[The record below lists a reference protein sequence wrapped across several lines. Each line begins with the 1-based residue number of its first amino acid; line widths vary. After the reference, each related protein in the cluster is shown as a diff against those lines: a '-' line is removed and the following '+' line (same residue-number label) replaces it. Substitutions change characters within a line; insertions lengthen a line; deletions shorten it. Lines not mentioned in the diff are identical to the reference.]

1 MKRIDCCFPNGNGLR
16 YEFCGTTQLGVFTR
30 SCTRAHLYIYTL
42 ANADKMFNLHALK
55 TTTPSRS
62 FSISSSSSSSL
73 RQCVDEKRRQVFPSS
88 FGRRRVGGVG
98 FVRRSSSS
106 GGGRDAATAS
116 AGEKKVLC
124 PICRG
129 TGLKPC
135 GQCEGT
141 GVNQEDKYGGKDGY
155 RKGQPCWLCEGKR
168 KTMCGNCIDLT
179 DSF

>member
-1 MKRIDCCFPNGNGLR
+1 M
-16 YEFCGTTQLGVFTR
+16 FTR
-30 SCTRAHLYIYTL
+30 LSTRTFIITRSQTQRQ
-42 ANADKMFNLHALK
+42 MFNLHALK

-62 FSISSSSSSSL
+62 FPISSSSSSSL
-73 RQCVDEKRRQVFPSS
+73 RRRCDDEKRRQVFPSS
-88 FGRRRVGGVG
+88 GRRLGGGVG
-98 FVRRSSSS
+98 FVRRRSS
-106 GGGRDAATAS
+106 GGDAATAG

-124 PICRG
+124 PMCRG

>member
-1 MKRIDCCFPNGNGLR
+1 MR
-16 YEFCGTTQLGVFTR
+16 GVHALA
-30 SCTRAHLYIYTL
+30 RAHIYTHITH
-42 ANADKMFNLHALK
+42 KRRQMFNLRALK
-55 TTTPSRS
+55 TPTPSRS
-62 FSISSSSSSSL
+62 FSISSSSSSSSSSL
-73 RQCVDEKRRQVFPSS
+73 RRCGDEKRRQVFPS
-88 FGRRRVGGVG
+88 GRRLGGIG
-98 FVRRSSSS
+98 FVRRRSS
-106 GGGRDAATAS
+106 GGSDAATAG
-116 AGEKKVLC
+116 AGEKKAMC